1 MSGRLGPALTSSVVE
16 QLLGAQLAGSVV
28 LIIASLWLSER
39 VVSRRA
45 WNARCCMY

>member
-1 MSGRLGPALTSSVVE
+1 MSGRLEPALTSSVVE

-28 LIIASLWLSER
+28 VIVVSQRLNEC

-45 WNARCCMY
+45 LDAKRRSY